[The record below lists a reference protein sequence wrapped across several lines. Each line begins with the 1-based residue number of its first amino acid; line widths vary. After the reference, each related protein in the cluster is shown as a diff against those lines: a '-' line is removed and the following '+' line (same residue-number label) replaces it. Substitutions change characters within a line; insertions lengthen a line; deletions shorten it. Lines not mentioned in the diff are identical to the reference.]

1 MNNYEFY
8 NLKPKKKYYLYTM
21 FIIMITTILY
31 YIFNYNSYDKKT
43 IVGLNSCQN
52 KICEIKITLNYEE
65 MKILDQQ
72 PRIEYQHKK
81 IKIKKILYSEPYLSN
96 SIPVSDVTIIV
107 DDLSNNNIIEF
118 KLEYNKQKIIKKIKN
133 ILERN

>member
-1 MNNYEFY
+1 
-8 NLKPKKKYYLYTM
+8 
-21 FIIMITTILY
+21 
-31 YIFNYNSYDKKT
+31 
-43 IVGLNSCQN
+43 
-52 KICEIKITLNYEE
+52 

-107 DDLSNNNIIEF
+107 DDLSDNNIIEF